1 MPKPN
6 TTIILA
12 EGDGTVELSPL
23 EIARVKA
30 DALLRA
36 ALECCH
42 QHDRYAR
49 LVAGP
54 ALEAEHRAADEMCVV
69 VTNALIELADA
80 YCEAAKELRPAGSP
94 DEEWWH
100 RANALWH
107 ASREYGR
114 RQTCC
119 ERQSRRAKS
128 SKNGAGSNS
137 KKNAARRG
145 PNELGDLVLQ
155 YDLEASAL
163 LALRQAADAYRK
175 TRPQAG

>member
-1 MPKPN
+1 MPKANNKKPN
-6 TTIILA
+6 HAIILA
-12 EGDGTVELSPL
+12 EGDGTLELSPL
-23 EIARVKA
+23 DVARVKA
-30 DALLRA
+30 DAMARA

-49 LVAGP
+49 LVSQP

-69 VTNALIELADA
+69 VTNALIQMAES
-80 YCEAAKELRPAGSP
+80 YGESAKALRPNGSA

-119 ERQSRRAKS
+119 ERQSRR
-128 SKNGAGSNS
+128 SNE
-137 KKNAARRG
+137 ARRHR
-145 PNELGDLVLQ
+145 PDELGDLVLQ
-155 YDLEASAL
+155 YDLEASAV

-175 TRPQAG
+175 TRPEAV

>member
-1 MPKPN
+1 MPKSN
-6 TTIILA
+6 SNRSNDRIILA
-12 EGDGTVELSPL
+12 EGDGTLELSPL
-23 EIARVKA
+23 DIARVKA
-30 DALLRA
+30 DAMLRA

-49 LVAGP
+49 LVSQP
-54 ALEAEHRAADEMCVV
+54 ALETEHRAADEMCVV
-69 VTNALIELADA
+69 VTNALIELAES
-80 YCEAAKELRPAGSP
+80 YCEAASELRPNGSP

-119 ERQSRRAKS
+119 ERQSQRAK
-128 SKNGAGSNS
+128 
-137 KKNAARRG
+137 G
-145 PNELGDLVLQ
+145 PRKQGPGGLADLVLQ

-175 TRPQAG
+175 TRPQAL

>member
-1 MPKPN
+1 MPKSN
-6 TTIILA
+6 HSRFNDNIVLA
-12 EGDGTVELSPL
+12 EGDGTLELSPL
-23 EIARVKA
+23 DVARVKA
-30 DALLRA
+30 DAMLRA

-49 LVAGP
+49 LVSRP

-69 VTNALIELADA
+69 VTNALLEVADS
-80 YCEAAKELRPAGSP
+80 YGEAAKDLRPNGSP

-100 RANALWH
+100 RANSLWH

-119 ERQSRRAKS
+119 ERHSQRTKGVKRNPDGLA
-128 SKNGAGSNS
+128 
-137 KKNAARRG
+137 
-145 PNELGDLVLQ
+145 DLVLQ

-175 TRPQAG
+175 TRPQAI